1 MNTFHKNHASNAT
14 RTRPVMGLG
23 VAALT
28 LALSAP
34 AAWAELRK
42 VDQTVYGMDCAP
54 CAYGVEK
61 GITKLDGVESA
72 TVSLNDG
79 VAVVELVAGNELS
92 IADIQR
98 VVSDGGFT
106 PQDARVEVAGK
117 LFRKGGK
124 LQLVTEDG
132 TRYDLTEAS
141 EAADAW
147 TDVQDAQDNARL
159 VLIGIVRADDTTRL
173 EVEDVSPA

>member
-1 MNTFHKNHASNAT
+1 MSTFHKNHVCNAA
-14 RTRPVMGLG
+14 RTRPLKGLG
-23 VAALT
+23 VVAVT

-61 GITKLDGVESA
+61 GIKKLDGVEEVA
-72 TVSLNDG
+72 VSLNDG
-79 VAVVELVAGNELS
+79 NAVVELAEDNEVS
-92 IADIQR
+92 IADIRR

-106 PQDARVEVAGK
+106 PKEAQVEVAGR
-117 LFRKGGK
+117 FARKDGK

-132 TRYDLTEAS
+132 TRYELTEATD
-141 EAADAW
+141 AAVAW
-147 TDVQDAQDNARL
+147 AGLQDAQDDARL
-159 VLIGIVRADDTTRL
+159 VLKGVVPAGDTTRL
-173 EVEDVSPA
+173 EVETVSAA